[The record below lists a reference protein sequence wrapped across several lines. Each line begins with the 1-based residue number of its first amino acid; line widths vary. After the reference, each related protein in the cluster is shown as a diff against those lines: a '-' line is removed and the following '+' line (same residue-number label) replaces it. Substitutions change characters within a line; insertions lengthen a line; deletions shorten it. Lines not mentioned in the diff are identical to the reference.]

1 MFLNKQP
8 NLIYVMSDVNS
19 REHDN
24 GKRAQVGACRGLI
37 VYEITRVLKW
47 SSREGAS
54 LSTPPPRQIPH
65 PEHQFLVTIQ
75 PLSFS
80 AFFPFNLFNL
90 RCLEFVSISE
100 LQCELKK
107 YPLKLIAIF
116 SFLSWWSCVIEKN
129 TLVIVQ
135 KYSYVY
141 TNFGPII

>member
-1 MFLNKQP
+1 MVVQ
-8 NLIYVMSDVNS
+8 
-19 REHDN
+19 
-24 GKRAQVGACRGLI
+24 RGRKPE
-37 VYEITRVLKW
+37 YP
-47 SSREGAS
+47 
-54 LSTPPPRQIPH
+54 PPPRQIPH

-116 SFLSWWSCVIEKN
+116 SFLSW
-129 TLVIVQ
+129 
-135 KYSYVY
+135 
-141 TNFGPII
+141 